1 MTRSGDPL
9 GPRKFGDSLTIYLVW
24 RILLYCW
31 PASELLLAVTT
42 HTRKS
47 GGRLRDRGS
56 LFVVWG
62 TIFGSMMAAGSMSS
76 WAPAAAFVI
85 PYWLACAAMALMI
98 AGLVVRWTAI
108 VSLGKAFS
116 VNVAIRDGQTLY
128 RSGLYRFVRHPSYS
142 GMLICF
148 AAIAI
153 VEQNWIAAAVVLLLP
168 TAALIY
174 RIHVEE
180 KALHEAFGGQYAD
193 YSKAT
198 MRLIP
203 GIY

>member
-1 MTRSGDPL
+1 L
-9 GPRKFGDSLTIYLVW
+9 NIHLVW
-24 RILLYCW
+24 TILLWGW

-47 GGRLRDRGS
+47 GGSLRDRGS

-62 TIFGSMMAAGSMSS
+62 TIFCSMTAAGWMSA
-76 WAPAAAFVI
+76 WAPKARFMI
-85 PYWLACAAMALMI
+85 PLWLAYAAMAVMI
-98 AGLVVRWTAI
+98 AGFVVRWTAI
-108 VSLGKAFS
+108 FSLGKAFS

-128 RSGLYRFVRHPSYS
+128 RSGLYRVVRHPSYS

-148 AAIAI
+148 VAIAI
-153 VEQNWIAAAVVLLLP
+153 VQQNWISAALVLIFP
-168 TAALIY
+168 TAALLY

-180 KALHEAFGGQYAD
+180 SALHEAFGEQYAD

-203 GIY
+203 GLY

>member
-1 MTRSGDPL
+1 MI
-9 GPRKFGDSLTIYLVW
+9 PRKSGDSLTPSLIW
-24 RILLYCW
+24 KILLYGW
-31 PASELLLAVTT
+31 PLSELLLAVTT

-47 GGRLRDRGS
+47 GGSQRDRGS
-56 LFVVWG
+56 LFVLWG
-62 TIFGSMMAAGSMSS
+62 TISGSMTAAGFM
-76 WAPAAAFVI
+76 PFLEPKAAFVV
-85 PYWLACAAMALMI
+85 PHWLSYAAMALMI
-98 AGLVVRWTAI
+98 AGLMVRWIAI

-116 VNVAIRDGQTLY
+116 VNVAIRNAQTLY
-128 RSGLYRFVRHPSYS
+128 RSGLYRIVRHPSYS

-148 AAIAI
+148 SAIAI
-153 VEQNWIAAAVVLLLP
+153 VEQNWISSAVVLLLP
-168 TAALIY
+168 TAALLY

-180 KALHEAFGGQYAD
+180 KALNEAFGVQYAE

>member
-1 MTRSGDPL
+1 MTI
-9 GPRKFGDSLTIYLVW
+9 SLIW
-24 RILLYCW
+24 KILLYGW
-31 PASELLLAVTT
+31 PASEFLLAIAT

-47 GGRLRDRGS
+47 GGELRDRGS

-62 TIFGSMMAAGSMSS
+62 TIFASMMVAGWLPS
-76 WAPAAAFVI
+76 WAPTAAFVV
-85 PYWLACAAMALMI
+85 PYWLGYAAIAVMI
-98 AGLVVRWTAI
+98 AGLAVRWAAI
-108 VSLGKAFS
+108 LSLGKAFS

-128 RSGLYRFVRHPSYS
+128 RSGLYRIVRHPSYS

-153 VEQNWIAAAVVLLLP
+153 VEQNWISVAVVLLLP
-168 TAALIY
+168 TAALLY

-180 KALHEAFGGQYAD
+180 RALHEAFGAQYAE
-193 YSKAT
+193 YSRVT

>member
-1 MTRSGDPL
+1 
-9 GPRKFGDSLTIYLVW
+9 LTISLIW
-24 RILLYCW
+24 KILLYGW
-31 PASELLLAVTT
+31 PATELLLAATS

-47 GGRLRDRGS
+47 GGSLRDRGS
-56 LFVVWG
+56 LLVVWG
-62 TIFGSMMAAGSMSS
+62 AIFGSMMAAGWMPV
-76 WAPAAAFVI
+76 WVPKATFAAPLWLIYAA
-85 PYWLACAAMALMI
+85 LGLMI
-98 AGLVVRWTAI
+98 AGLVIRWTAI

-128 RSGLYRFVRHPSYS
+128 RSGLYRLVRHPSYS

-148 AAIAI
+148 IAIAI
-153 VEQNWIAAAVVLLLP
+153 VERNWISAALVLIFP
-168 TAALIY
+168 TAALLY

-180 KALHEAFGGQYAD
+180 RALNEAFGAQYAE

-203 GIY
+203 GLY

>member
-1 MTRSGDPL
+1 MTL
-9 GPRKFGDSLTIYLVW
+9 SLIWKT
-24 RILLYCW
+24 LLYGW
-31 PASELLLAVTT
+31 PISELLLAVTT

-47 GGRLRDRGS
+47 GGSLRDRGS
-56 LFVVWG
+56 LLVLWG
-62 TIFGSMMAAGSMSS
+62 TIFSSMTAAGWMPV
-76 WAPAAAFVI
+76 WAPRAAFVV
-85 PYWLACAAMALMI
+85 PHWLGCAALALMI

-108 VSLGKAFS
+108 ISLGKAFS
-116 VNVAIRDGQTLY
+116 VNVAIRNEQTLY
-128 RSGLYRFVRHPSYS
+128 RSGLYRVVRHPSYS

-148 AAIAI
+148 VAIAV
-153 VEQNWIAAAVVLLLP
+153 VEQNWISVAVVLLFP
-168 TAALIY
+168 AAALLY

-180 KALHEAFGGQYAD
+180 RALNEAFGAQYAE

>member
-1 MTRSGDPL
+1 LSIHL
-9 GPRKFGDSLTIYLVW
+9 FLS
-24 RILLYCW
+24 ILLWGW

-47 GGRLRDRGS
+47 GGSLRDRGS
-56 LFVVWG
+56 LLVVWG
-62 TIFGSMMAAGSMSS
+62 TICGSMMAAG
-76 WAPAAAFVI
+76 WIPVWVPKAAFVA
-85 PYWLACAAMALMI
+85 PLWLIYAATGLMI
-98 AGLVVRWTAI
+98 AGLIVRWTAI
-108 VSLGKAFS
+108 LSLGKAFS

-128 RSGLYRFVRHPSYS
+128 RSGLYRLVRHPSYS

-148 AAIAI
+148 IAIAV
-153 VEQNWIAAAVVLLLP
+153 VERNWISAALVLIFP
-168 TAALIY
+168 TAALLY

-180 KALHEAFGGQYAD
+180 RALNEAFGAQYAE

-203 GIY
+203 GLY